1 MSAVTVVLDLEAD
14 HTNEYTNIEIKA
26 LNRNSK
32 IDFNKYFNKPNTNY
46 GLLQENSPKQG
57 LKD

>member
-1 MSAVTVVLDLEAD
+1 MKSAVTVVLDFEAD
-14 HTNEYTNIEIKA
+14 HTNEYTN
-26 LNRNSK
+26 SK
-32 IDFNKYFNKPNTNY
+32 SDFNKYFNKPNTNY